1 MWHAWRRRENLTH
14 FLVGKLKEID
24 HMEGT
29 GVKWIHLAQDRDIYH
44 ALVQT
49 VMKLHILLN
58 GGNFLPSRE
67 TTSFSRIPVHG
78 IG

>member
-1 MWHAWRRRENLTH
+1 M
-14 FLVGKLKEID
+14 
-24 HMEGT
+24 
-29 GVKWIHLAQDRDIYH
+29 GVEWIHLAQDWDTYH

-49 VMKLHILLN
+49 IMNLHILLN

-67 TTSFSRIPVHG
+67 TTSFSMTPFRG